1 MRKIAV
7 TGATGAIGMAL
18 IKRAITNST
27 KVVVFIR
34 KESARGDRIPDNEL
48 ITKVFCG
55 LNEMNNIEVNDDLK
69 DCDAFYHFAW
79 EGTSG
84 ASRNDLYMQNRNVKH
99 ALDAVRLASKMGC
112 RVFVGAG
119 SQAEYGRVAGI
130 LQPDTP
136 CNPENGY
143 GIAKLCAGHM
153 TRLLCEEE
161 GLSHIWTRILSVYGP
176 YDNERSMM
184 ISTIRTL
191 LAGDRPLLTK
201 GEQQWD
207 FLYSEDAADIMY
219 MLAQKAVDEWPD
231 VRVSRLYCV
240 GNGKALPLRD
250 YIDIIKNEIDPTANL
265 GYGEIPYSDKQV
277 MHLEADIS
285 SIVDDIGYTP
295 KTDFLTGAKKTID
308 WCRENC
314 QGNR

>member
-1 MRKIAV
+1 MKKIAI

-34 KESARGDRIPDNEL
+34 KESVRADRIPDNEL
-48 ITKVFCG
+48 ITKVFCS
-55 LNEMNNIEVNDDLK
+55 LDEMNNIEVNDDLGE
-69 DCDAFYHFAW
+69 CDAFYHFAW

-99 ALDAVRLASKMGC
+99 ALDAVRLALRMGC

-130 LQPDTP
+130 LRPDTP

-153 TRLLCEEE
+153 TRLLCEEV
-161 GLSHIWTRILSVYGP
+161 GLSHIWARILSVYGP

-219 MLAQKAVDEWPD
+219 MVAQKVINESQD
-231 VRVSRLYCV
+231 VRVSKLYCV
-240 GNGKALPLRD
+240 GNGKALPLKD
-250 YIDIIKNEIDPTANL
+250 YIDMIKNEINPAANL

-285 SIVDDIGYTP
+285 SIVDDIGYAP

-308 WCRENC
+308 WCKENYL
-314 QGNR
+314 GNR